1 MAYGLPYQGSKNVI
15 AERIL
20 KCLPSGTSFV
30 DCCCGGGAILQAA
43 VASGKYKSV
52 TGYDINKSIIGLLKA
67 VMVDGDTIDYEHFPM
82 VSKAQFYEARDRDA
96 SLEDWLIKYTCSFGF
111 KGTEYLWGESR
122 MKWKTLTHNVVTLPT
137 VEERRNAL
145 RDLLTLIVK
154 EKPDE
159 AELKNMTHIE
169 QLTNLNRIHEVELA
183 MKGYKSKTKLQVFC
197 KSMFDIP
204 FENFDVI
211 YFDPPYQNT
220 TGYQRGTF
228 SQIMFKAL
236 LKVLIDSG
244 KIVFVSEYNA
254 PADGFVEVASFKK
267 QMTLKSDEN
276 RTATER
282 LFFGGTLEQYKALG
296 LDVID
301 DTVTE
306 PEVTE

>member
-1 MAYGLPYQGSKNVI
+1 
-15 AERIL
+15 
-20 KCLPSGTSFV
+20 
-30 DCCCGGGAILQAA
+30 
-43 VASGKYKSV
+43 
-52 TGYDINKSIIGLLKA
+52 
-67 VMVDGDTIDYEHFPM
+67 
-82 VSKAQFYEARDRDA
+82 
-96 SLEDWLIKYTCSFGF
+96 
-111 KGTEYLWGESR
+111 
-122 MKWKTLTHNVVTLPT
+122 
-137 VEERRNAL
+137 
-145 RDLLTLIVK
+145 
-154 EKPDE
+154 
-159 AELKNMTHIE
+159 
-169 QLTNLNRIHEVELA
+169 
-183 MKGYKSKTKLQVFC
+183 
-197 KSMFDIP
+197 MFDIP
-204 FENFDVI
+204 FENFDVV

-244 KIVFVSEYNA
+244 KMVFVSEYNA

-296 LDVID
+296 LDVLD